1 MSVTVTF
8 VTGNA
13 KKLEEV
19 TAILGSYSS
28 IHVVRQNIDLPEYQG
43 ENPEYIVKEKCLSA
57 LKIINGPTLVEDTCL
72 CFNALQ
78 GLPGPYVKWFLSK
91 IGPSGLINLLSSWE
105 DKSAYALCL
114 FAYCEGVG
122 KEVKIFSGTTEGS
135 IVTPRGAQDFG
146 WDACFQPTG
155 FNLTYAEMD
164 KKTKNL
170 ISHRYRALEAM
181 KLYFSEKSQKP

>member
-28 IHVVRQNIDLPEYQG
+28 IHVFCVDKILVTLICQNIRGKPRVYCER
-43 ENPEYIVKEKCLSA
+43 KCLSA

-78 GLPGPYVKWFLSK
+78 GLPG
-91 IGPSGLINLLSSWE
+91 I
-105 DKSAYALCL
+105 
-114 FAYCEGVG
+114 
-122 KEVKIFSGTTEGS
+122 
-135 IVTPRGAQDFG
+135 
-146 WDACFQPTG
+146 
-155 FNLTYAEMD
+155 
-164 KKTKNL
+164 
-170 ISHRYRALEAM
+170 
-181 KLYFSEKSQKP
+181 